1 MSAGGDKSALDRLK
15 LVLKRENE
23 SNFKMNLEQRRNI
36 MMAIRRTEILLG
48 VAEQLGEQQEILRLQ
63 TELGK
68 LLQLL
73 N

>member
-1 MSAGGDKSALDRLK
+1 MSAGVDKSALDRLK

-48 VAEQLGEQQEILRLQ
+48 VAEQLDEQQEILRLQ

>member
-1 MSAGGDKSALDRLK
+1 MDKSALDRLK
-15 LVLKRENE
+15 FGLKREYE

-48 VAEQLGEQQEILRLQ
+48 GAEQLGEQQEILRLQ
-63 TELGK
+63 TELEK
-68 LLQLL
+68 LLQLI

>member
-1 MSAGGDKSALDRLK
+1 MSAGVDKSALDRLK

>member
-1 MSAGGDKSALDRLK
+1 MSAGVDKSALDRLK

-63 TELGK
+63 TELEK

>member
-1 MSAGGDKSALDRLK
+1 
-15 LVLKRENE
+15 
-23 SNFKMNLEQRRNI
+23 

>member
-1 MSAGGDKSALDRLK
+1 MSAGVDKSALDRLK

-23 SNFKMNLEQRRNI
+23 SDFKMNLEQRRNI

>member
-1 MSAGGDKSALDRLK
+1 MSAGVDKSALDRLK

-36 MMAIRRTEILLG
+36 RMAIRRTEILLG

>member
-1 MSAGGDKSALDRLK
+1 MSAGVGESALDRLK
-15 LVLKRENE
+15 FGLKREYE

-36 MMAIRRTEILLG
+36 RMAIRRTELLLE

-63 TELGK
+63 TELEK

>member
-1 MSAGGDKSALDRLK
+1 MSAGVDKSALDRLK

-23 SNFKMNLEQRRNI
+23 SNFKMNLEKRRNI

>member
-1 MSAGGDKSALDRLK
+1 MK

-48 VAEQLGEQQEILRLQ
+48 VAEQLDEQQEILRLQ
-63 TELGK
+63 TELEK

-73 N
+73 NLLPGGRNDR